1 MSPGKVVLGLL
12 LIASIQFLVA
22 ADETVIGAEVSK
34 PKAVPKPKPKPLKK
48 PTPKKGKARKPRRPR
63 YVGGDIMFNR
73 FMNVRGVMAAGSIIA
88 NNATV
93 KGTLIAR
100 QLKTKR
106 LKAHTMSVGEL
117 KTTRLSSPTGTIV
130 IEGDLLITHSRALE
144 FGTAGTARNGTK
156 TLKAKKGGKKGSKA
170 PHKSAKGM
178 SFLAEEV
185 IVGGVKQWALVRQ
198 EHFQNTDEQDNG
210 WRLVG
215 SPNSDEAIATS
226 VCERMS
232 PNDRFL
238 GGHCQLS
245 NGPVRKMFAHLP
257 PHSQIRLTAR
267 YHFIDHWTGE
277 TAFASIDNHYMWTQS
292 HRVPPQTAGITVGM
306 QLCGSDQYPETRM
319 SSPIDVTAQHT
330 ADHVWISFG
339 SHSASSGKARSLKE
353 EQQSACDRSFGIDD
367 VEIYVR

>member
-1 MSPGKVVLGLL
+1 MRKAFLIGLL
-12 LIASIQFLVA
+12 LLASIQLFVA
-22 ADETVIGAEVSK
+22 ANEAVIGDEVGK
-34 PKAVPKPKPKPLKK
+34 PKKAAPKPKPLRK
-48 PTPKKGKARKPRRPR
+48 PTPKPRKGRKPRRPS
-63 YVGGDIMFNR
+63 YIGGDIMFNR

-106 LKAHTMSVGEL
+106 LAAHTMSVGEL

-144 FGTAGTARNGTK
+144 YGTAGTARNGTK
-156 TLKAKKGGKKGSKA
+156 ALKATKTGKTSKS
-170 PHKSAKGM
+170 KTAKGM

-198 EHFQNTDEQDNG
+198 EHFQNTDERDNG

-215 SPNSDEAIATS
+215 SDNINQPIPTS

-245 NGPVRKMFAHLP
+245 NGPVQKRFTHLP

-277 TAFASIDNHYMWTQS
+277 TGFASIDNNYVWTQS
-292 HRVPPQTAGITVGM
+292 HRIPPAIAGITVGM

-319 SSPIDVTAQHT
+319 SSPIDVTAPHT
-330 ADHVWISFG
+330 ADHVWIAFG
-339 SHSASSGKARSLKE
+339 SHSASSGGKPRSLKE
-353 EQQSACDRSFGIDD
+353 EEQSACDRSFGIDD
-367 VEIYVR
+367 VEIYIR